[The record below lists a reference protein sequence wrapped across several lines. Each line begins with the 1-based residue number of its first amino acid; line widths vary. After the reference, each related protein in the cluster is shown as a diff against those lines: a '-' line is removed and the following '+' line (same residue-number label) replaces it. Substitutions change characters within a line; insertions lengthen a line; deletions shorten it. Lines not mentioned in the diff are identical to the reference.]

1 MKSIRDFKR
10 YSSLILI
17 IVFLIGAF
25 SLKAAIH
32 YPNPTSHKYLNDYA
46 GVLDNNSSKQ
56 IIALGNELERQT
68 GAQAVIVTI
77 NSLEGTPI
85 EDYANGLF
93 RKWGIGQAS
102 KDNGLLILL
111 AVQDQAW
118 RVEVGRGLE
127 GRLPDALTNRVMVEL
142 GRDYF
147 VAGEYGQGLAK
158 IYSVFC
164 DEIATEYGVT
174 LNHSLH
180 VMLPTQNV
188 ASRQQRSN
196 LPYFLIIGL
205 LAIDLLF
212 NRGRLIGFVGQM
224 IFWSSLYGGNRNKRG
239 GPGGGGG
246 FGGFG
251 GGSSNG
257 GGSSGGW

>member
-10 YSSLILI
+10 YSSLVLI
-17 IVFLIGAF
+17 VLLLIGTF
-25 SLKAAIH
+25 SVKAAIR
-32 YPNPTSHKYLNDYA
+32 YPTPTSNKYLNDYA
-46 GVLDNNSSKQ
+46 GVVDDSSSKQ
-56 IIALGNELERQT
+56 IIALGSELEKQT

-77 NSLEGTPI
+77 DSLEGIPI

-111 AVQDQAW
+111 AVKDKAW

-147 VAGEYGQGLAK
+147 AEGEYGQGLAK
-158 IYSVFC
+158 TYSVFC

-174 LNHSLH
+174 LSHSLH
-180 VMLPTQNV
+180 VILPTQNV

-224 IFWSSLYGGNRNKRG
+224 MFWSSLSGRNRRG